1 MKRNKKLLLSLA
13 ALSASI
19 MTYAKVEDKI
29 KAEVTFGIDT
39 HFGADG
45 AEKASRM
52 ALPAMDLIFAKK
64 VQDYDKKK
72 EPKNQSIE
80 KQVEKKTIDYYVPK
94 YPENRDLELAIRYI
108 SKEYKFRKRLGIKL
122 SEDYFGLRL
131 GLDVIGK
138 DNDYENFIEKNE
150 IDKLRLT
157 LTSENKY
164 LNGTLKYYVIGE
176 EKKKYGIDKIEE
188 EKEKIGNKEVDYNV
202 TFNPLADYP
211 IQAFVNVRG
220 QGKRAEIN
228 PSLGGSY
235 KGFYFN
241 AGPVFATNREK
252 LDINEEIENISYAA
266 PGYDKIEYFKKWKK
280 KERVDLSTK
289 EKYDADHADLEKAE
303 VSGYKGTYRLLGYY
317 SGSLFGD
324 SPVKL
329 AVNTFLDEIHK
340 NSETKKISKLLEE
353 LENGITLSGHLIW
366 DGIALLKNKSIIQDA
381 VTEGTSLYTSKKE
394 VLNGIL
400 TTVTSKLLDRAGIG
414 YGRKTSHLGLIKQVP
429 NDFKQLFPGLT
440 SNFDFFEI
448 NPGILDPTYLYFNG
462 FTYNDPNIPGTLIN
476 KPKTLGLA
484 NERSKT
490 EMPQALT
497 VSNKDYELTNRWHYL
512 GEDLFNYSLPDFDK
526 YYRLSKLKK
535 EFPNSSP
542 GASEILGYIFRA
554 SKRILVA
561 DAVTKISNILK
572 NPYEMRGIDLTRA
585 MYFHASEK
593 EKNIFKVE
601 ETLAKIKTELDEIK
615 ELKQTNN
622 ISAKLNAGYVGN
634 GYRIDLHSR
643 INDRT
648 DIKSSDD
655 KKLDFTKIQHTAG
668 INVQGMYKGF
678 IAQTSLDTTYTDVSL
693 KYTKNGKDNNA
704 KETVL
709 KYKDINLV
717 SQTYLGYRIKVGSKW
732 DIDLGL
738 SHYGEYGYIMPE
750 TFKVNGEDYKLNVVK
765 RDKDGKPIDLEG
777 KSVDISTMTEKKL
790 VDKAFEK
797 KSQINDKKDEK
808 SKRKFNADD
817 ALQKEKK
824 PLENSW
830 RSIYNIL
837 SPKIGVTYR
846 PYKSFEVRN
855 EFQLPVAFNKSEF
868 SGVNIMY
875 KTEFKYLLGSSDFD
889 IFTDMNKAFNLRTK
903 GKVDA
908 GVELVERNGVYA
920 NYDIFAD
927 LSAAK
932 VSLYGKDLDPN
943 IDLSINPLVVN
954 LPLKPRVIISKENKD
969 IYLKYGTELEL
980 NKETSIVAGVQ
991 KQINKDKQIFK
1002 NDLQSTIKE
1011 VLVHRNKK
1019 DEITAFDN
1027 KLKDFKFENN
1037 LNYTLTPFVNVDKIS
1052 DNLTIRTGFSSKSGE
1067 AVVKTTSITDS
1078 EYRIK
1083 DEDLKAL
1090 GDYKNS
1096 NSYITYAQDK
1106 NRSFWQILGDAW
1118 VYFVPLKK
1126 YSDHREINKTE
1137 ILFDKKYKVYL
1148 NLDYDNEI
1156 GFNVRTNVDLE
1167 YNNVKYTSKAFE
1179 KHIEKI
1185 KQNVYALQ
1193 IRASNKYI
1201 DPQVKEQFVDQ
1212 NIVSFGSSDNKQN
1225 KYDKI
1230 KKIIEERNGKD
1241 FDNSYK
1247 DQIIKKV
1254 EEKVE
1259 DKVIPEKPVRNNL
1272 QYKSININ
1280 SDIHLGYNFKVID
1293 EFFIG
1298 VGINHKLELKY
1309 VMVDNVLLDDLKLF
1323 GSNML
1328 KAKNILSPEVSAKY
1342 NIIKGISWT
1351 SSINVPVSFENAKYK
1366 RTNVNIKTGFEFKW

>member
-1 MKRNKKLLLSLA
+1 MKKNKKLLLSLA
-13 ALSASI
+13 ALSAST
-19 MTYAKVEDKI
+19 MTYTKVEDKV
-29 KAEVTFGIDT
+29 KAEITFGIDT
-39 HFGADG
+39 HFGADA
-45 AEKASRM
+45 AERVSRM
-52 ALPAMDLIFAKK
+52 AFPAMDLIFAKK

-72 EPKNQSIE
+72 EPKNQSVGE
-80 KQVEKKTIDYYVPK
+80 TAQQTSRNYYIPK
-94 YPENRDLELAIRYI
+94 YPENRDLDLAIRYI

-164 LNGTLKYYVIGE
+164 LSGTLKYYVIGE

-188 EKEKIGNKEVDYNV
+188 EKDKIGNKEVDYNV

-228 PSLGGSY
+228 PSLGGAY

-252 LDINEEIENISYAA
+252 LDVNEEIENISYAA
-266 PGYDKIEYFKKWKK
+266 PGYDKIEYFKKWEKK
-280 KERVDLSTK
+280 NVNLSTK
-289 EKYDADHADLEKAE
+289 NEYEKDKADLEKAE

-329 AVNTFLDEIHK
+329 AVNTFLDEIHSNDK
-340 NSETKKISKLLEE
+340 TKHISGLLKDI
-353 LENGITLSGHLIW
+353 ENGTNILVLGVKYGFQYQKLINEAK
-366 DGIALLKNKSIIQDA
+366 DKATINLIATK
-381 VTEGTSLYTSKKE
+381 VTQKM
-394 VLNGIL
+394 
-400 TTVTSKLLDRAGIG
+400 LDRAGIG

-429 NDFKQLFPGLT
+429 NDFKQLFPGLLP
-440 SNFDFFEI
+440 NFDLFGI

-462 FTYNDPNIPGTLIN
+462 FTYNDPKIPNNLA
-476 KPKTLGLA
+476 KPLSLSLTSK
-484 NERSKT
+484 EPKT

-497 VSNKDYELTNRWHYL
+497 VSNAEYELKNRWHYL
-512 GEDLFNYSLPDFDK
+512 GEDLFNYSLPDFEN
-526 YYRLSKLKK
+526 YYGFQTLAKNFTEGSGWTKFINIFNVP
-535 EFPNSSP
+535 E
-542 GASEILGYIFRA
+542 ALGKA
-554 SKRILVA
+554 TEL
-561 DAVTKISNILK
+561 LQ

-601 ETLAKIKTELDEIK
+601 ETLAKIKTDLKDIK
-615 ELKQTNN
+615 DVKQTNN

-648 DIKSSDD
+648 DIKSDD

-678 IAQTSLDTTYTDVSL
+678 IVQTSLDTTYTDINLQYKV
-693 KYTKNGKDNNA
+693 KNIENNKNK
-704 KETVL
+704 KEKEKEREIVL
-709 KYKDINLV
+709 KYKDLNLV
-717 SQTYLGYRIKVGSKW
+717 TQTYLGYRIKAGSKW

-750 TFKVNGEDYKLNVVK
+750 TFKVDGKNYELSVVK
-765 RDKDGKPIDLEG
+765 RDSKGNPIDLND
-777 KSVDISTMTEKKL
+777 KSVDVSKTTEKHL
-790 VDKAFEK
+790 VDEAFKNKEK
-797 KSQINDKKDEK
+797 IEDKKKEN

-846 PYKSFEVRN
+846 PYKSFEIRN
-855 EFQLPVAFNKSEF
+855 EFQLPVAFNKNEF

-932 VSLYGKDLDPN
+932 VSLYGKNLDPN

-954 LPLKPRVIISKENKD
+954 LPLKPRVIVSKENKD
-969 IYLKYGTELEL
+969 IYLKYGIELSP
-980 NKETSIVAGVQ
+980 NKDTSIVAGVQ
-991 KQINKDKQIFK
+991 KQISKNEKIFK
-1002 NDLQSTIKE
+1002 EDLQSMVREVLISRNTEKEKE
-1011 VLVHRNKK
+1011 VDAFHRRLIN
-1019 DEITAFDN
+1019 FS
-1027 KLKDFKFENN
+1027 FEQTPT
-1037 LNYTLTPFVNVDKIS
+1037 YTLTPFVSVEKIT
-1052 DNLTIRTGFSSKSGE
+1052 DNLTLRAGFSSKSGE
-1067 AVVKTTSITDS
+1067 AIVKTKSIFG
-1078 EYRIK
+1078 
-1083 DEDLKAL
+1083 DEFKVKEDDIKAL
-1090 GDYKNS
+1090 GNTSS
-1096 NSYITYAQDK
+1096 NTKITWAYDK
-1106 NRSFWQILGDAW
+1106 NFDSSWTSWFYNHNGDKG
-1118 VYFVPLKK
+1118 VYFVKLKNYFNHK
-1126 YSDHREINKTE
+1126 ETNEIDK
-1137 ILFDKKYKVYL
+1137 LLDKKYRIYL
-1148 NLDYDNEI
+1148 NLDYDNEV
-1156 GFNVRTNVDLE
+1156 GFNVRTNLDLE
-1167 YNNVKYTSKAFE
+1167 YNNIKYTSERHE
-1179 KHIEKI
+1179 KNTEITVEKVYAI
-1185 KQNVYALQ
+1185 KSDKQNQPYTEL
-1193 IRASNKYI
+1193 
-1201 DPQVKEQFVDQ
+1201 KEQFKDENVVFFV
-1212 NIVSFGSSDNKQN
+1212 NGEAK
-1225 KYDKI
+1225 KAKI
-1230 KKIIEERNGKD
+1230 KKIIEARGGKMD
-1241 FDNSYK
+1241 RFSENPVITAV
-1247 DQIIKKV
+1247 DQSKKV
-1254 EEKVE
+1254 NKEEVTIKNVKE
-1259 DKVIPEKPVRNNL
+1259 NL
-1272 QYKSININ
+1272 QYRSLNVN

-1293 EFFIG
+1293 KFFMG
-1298 VGINHKLELKY
+1298 VGVNHKLDLKY
-1309 VMVDNVLLDDLKLF
+1309 VMVDNILLDDLKLF

-1328 KAKNILSPEVSAKY
+1328 KAKNVLSPEVSAKY

-1366 RTNVNIKTGFEFKW
+1366 RTDVNIKTGFEFKW

>member
-1 MKRNKKLLLSLA
+1 MKKNKKLLLSLA
-13 ALSASI
+13 ALSAST
-19 MTYAKVEDKI
+19 MTYTKVEDKV
-29 KAEVTFGIDT
+29 KAEITFGIDT
-39 HFGADG
+39 HFGADA
-45 AEKASRM
+45 AERVSKM
-52 ALPAMDLIFAKK
+52 TFPAIDLIFAKK

-72 EPKNQSIE
+72 EPKNQSLGL
-80 KQVEKKTIDYYVPK
+80 QTQKKTVDYYLPK
-94 YPENRDLELAIRYI
+94 YPENRDLDLAIRYI

-150 IDKLRLT
+150 IDKLKLT

-164 LNGTLKYYVIGE
+164 LNGTLKYYIIGE
-176 EKKKYGIDKIEE
+176 ENKKYGIDKL
-188 EKEKIGNKEVDYNV
+188 EKEKDKIGNKEVDYNV

-211 IQAFVNVRG
+211 VQAFVNVRG
-220 QGKRAEIN
+220 QGKRSEIS
-228 PSLGGSY
+228 PSFGGAY

-241 AGPVFATNREK
+241 AGPVFVTNREK

-266 PGYDKIEYFKKWKK
+266 PGYDKIEYFKKWEK
-280 KERVDLSTK
+280 KENADLSTK
-289 EKYDADHADLEKAE
+289 TAYEEDHADLEKAE

-340 NSETKKISKLLEE
+340 NSETQKISKLLNE
-353 LENGITLSGHLIW
+353 LENGITLSGNLIY
-366 DGIALLKNKSIIQDA
+366 DGWNLFKNRNIIQDA
-381 VTEGTSLYTSKKE
+381 VSEGTNLYTSKKE
-394 VLNGIL
+394 VLNSIL

-440 SNFDFFEI
+440 PNFDLFGI
-448 NPGILDPTYLYFNG
+448 NQGILDPTYLYFNG
-462 FTYNDPNIPGTLIN
+462 FTYNDPNIPENLVNT
-476 KPKTLGLA
+476 PKTLSLTIEGP
-484 NERSKT
+484 KT
-490 EMPQALT
+490 EMPQSLT
-497 VSNKDYELTNRWHYL
+497 VSNKDYELKDRWHYL

-526 YYRLSKLKK
+526 YYKLSELKK
-535 EFPNSSP
+535 EFPNSSL
-542 GASEILGYIFRA
+542 GAKEVLGYIFNVD
-554 SKRILVA
+554 KRVLVA
-561 DAVTKISNILK
+561 DAVKRISDILR

-601 ETLAKIKTELDEIK
+601 ETLATIKSDLKDITEI
-615 ELKQTNN
+615 KQTNN

-634 GYRIDLHSR
+634 GYRIDLNSR

-648 DIKSSDD
+648 NITSESKN
-655 KKLDFTKIQHTAG
+655 LNFTKIQHTAG
-668 INVQGMYKGF
+668 INIQGMYKGF
-678 IAQTSLDTTYTDVSL
+678 IAQTSLDTTYTDVNL
-693 KYTKNGKDNNA
+693 KYTKNS
-704 KETVL
+704 KETLL

-717 SQTYLGYRIKVGSKW
+717 TQTYLGYRIKAGSKW

-750 TFKVNGEDYKLNVVK
+750 TFKVNGKDYTLDVVK

-790 VDKAFEK
+790 VDQAF
-797 KSQINDKKDEK
+797 DKKDKIEGK
-808 SKRKFNADD
+808 KAETSKRKFNADD

-846 PYKSFEVRN
+846 PYKSFEIRN

-932 VSLYGKDLDPN
+932 LSLYGKNLDPN
-943 IDLSINPLVVN
+943 IELSLNPLVVN

-969 IYLKYGTELEL
+969 IYLKYGIELSP

-991 KQINKDKQIFK
+991 KQISKDKQIFK
-1002 NDLQSTIKE
+1002 SNLQSTVRD
-1011 VLVHRNKK
+1011 VLVYRNKK

-1037 LNYTLTPFVNVDKIS
+1037 LNYTLTPFVSIEKIS

-1067 AVVKTTSITDS
+1067 IIVKADIKTDS
-1078 EYRIK
+1078 DLKIK
-1083 DEDLKAL
+1083 DKDIKKL
-1090 GDYKNS
+1090 GNTGSSKEITWAYDKDYNS
-1096 NSYITYAQDK
+1096 GLFGWLTSHNGDK
-1106 NRSFWQILGDAW
+1106 G
-1118 VYFVPLKK
+1118 VYFVRLNNYYNHKETN
-1126 YSDHREINKTE
+1126 EIKG
-1137 ILFDKKYKVYL
+1137 LFDKKYIMYF
-1148 NLDYDNEI
+1148 NLDYNNEI
-1156 GFNVRTNVDLE
+1156 GFNVRTN
-1167 YNNVKYTSKAFE
+1167 
-1179 KHIEKI
+1179 
-1185 KQNVYALQ
+1185 
-1193 IRASNKYI
+1193 
-1201 DPQVKEQFVDQ
+1201 
-1212 NIVSFGSSDNKQN
+1212 
-1225 KYDKI
+1225 
-1230 KKIIEERNGKD
+1230 
-1241 FDNSYK
+1241 
-1247 DQIIKKV
+1247 
-1254 EEKVE
+1254 
-1259 DKVIPEKPVRNNL
+1259 
-1272 QYKSININ
+1272 
-1280 SDIHLGYNFKVID
+1280 
-1293 EFFIG
+1293 
-1298 VGINHKLELKY
+1298 
-1309 VMVDNVLLDDLKLF
+1309 
-1323 GSNML
+1323 
-1328 KAKNILSPEVSAKY
+1328 
-1342 NIIKGISWT
+1342 
-1351 SSINVPVSFENAKYK
+1351 
-1366 RTNVNIKTGFEFKW
+1366 

>member
-1 MKRNKKLLLSLA
+1 MKRNRKILLSLA
-13 ALSASI
+13 ALSAST

-72 EPKNQSIE
+72 EPKNQSVGE
-80 KQVEKKTIDYYVPK
+80 PAKQTVRNYYIPK
-94 YPENRDLELAIRYI
+94 YPANRDLDLAIRYI

-164 LNGTLKYYVIGE
+164 LSGTLKYYVIGE
-176 EKKKYGIDKIEE
+176 EKKKYGIDKIEQE
-188 EKEKIGNKEVDYNV
+188 RDKIGNKEVDYNV

-228 PSLGGSY
+228 PSFGGAY

-252 LDINEEIENISYAA
+252 LDINEEIENVSYAA
-266 PGYDKIEYFKKWKK
+266 PGYDKIEYFKKWEK
-280 KERVDLSTK
+280 KENVDLSKK
-289 EKYDADHADLEKAE
+289 ENYEKEHADLENAK

-329 AVNTFLDEIHK
+329 AVNTFLDEIHSNDK
-340 NSETKKISKLLEE
+340 TKHISGLLKDI
-353 LENGITLSGHLIW
+353 ENGTNILVLGVKYGFQYQKLINEAK
-366 DGIALLKNKSIIQDA
+366 DKATINLIATK
-381 VTEGTSLYTSKKE
+381 VTQKM
-394 VLNGIL
+394 
-400 TTVTSKLLDRAGIG
+400 LDRAGIG

-429 NDFKQLFPGLT
+429 NDFKQLFPGLLP
-440 SNFDFFEI
+440 NFDLFGI
-448 NPGILDPTYLYFNG
+448 NMRILDPTYLYFNG
-462 FTYNDPNIPGTLIN
+462 FTYNDPKIPNSLI
-476 KPKTLGLA
+476 KPTSVSLTSEGPKA
-484 NERSKT
+484 

-497 VSNKDYELTNRWHYL
+497 VANKDYELTNRWHYL
-512 GEDLFNYSLPDFDK
+512 GEDIFDYSLQDFEN
-526 YYRLSKLKK
+526 YYGFQTLAKNFT
-535 EFPNSSP
+535 EGNWW
-542 GASEILGYIFRA
+542 
-554 SKRILVA
+554 
-561 DAVTKISNILK
+561 TKIKSVFSIPSTLYKARELLK

-601 ETLAKIKTELDEIK
+601 ETLKTIKADLKDVKDI
-615 ELKQTNN
+615 KQTNN

-678 IAQTSLDTTYTDVSL
+678 IAQTSLDTTYTDINL
-693 KYTKNGKDNNA
+693 KYTKNEKDNKA

-717 SQTYLGYRIKVGSKW
+717 TQTYLGYRIKAGSKW

-750 TFKVNGEDYKLNVVK
+750 TFKV
-765 RDKDGKPIDLEG
+765 DGKEYTLDVVERDGKGNPKDLDG
-777 KSVDISTMTEKKL
+777 NSVDISKETEKKL
-790 VDKAFEK
+790 VDKAFNNK
-797 KSQINDKKDEK
+797 NKIDDKKNEN

-817 ALQKEKK
+817 ALKKEKK

-846 PYKSFEVRN
+846 PYKSFEIRN
-855 EFQLPVAFNKSEF
+855 EFQLPVAFNKNEF

-932 VSLYGKDLDPN
+932 VSLYGKNLDPN

-954 LPLKPRVIISKENKD
+954 LPLKPRVIISKENKE
-969 IYLKYGTELEL
+969 IYLKYGIELSP

-991 KQINKDKQIFK
+991 KQISKDKQIFK
-1002 NDLQSTIKE
+1002 NDLQSTVRE
-1011 VLVHRNKK
+1011 VLAYRNTG
-1019 DEITAFDN
+1019 DEVKAFDN
-1027 KLKDFKFENN
+1027 KLKDFKFENS
-1037 LNYTLTPFVNVDKIS
+1037 LNYALTPFVSIEKITN
-1052 DNLTIRTGFSSKSGE
+1052 NLTLRAGFSSKSGK
-1067 AVVKTTSITDS
+1067 AVVEINNKTDIPLKT
-1078 EYRIK
+1078 K
-1083 DEDLKAL
+1083 DEDIKAL
-1090 GDYKNS
+1090 GSTNSGKEITWAYDKDYNPKWYEFHLLFKHNG
-1096 NSYITYAQDK
+1096 DK
-1106 NRSFWQILGDAW
+1106 G
-1118 VYFVPLKK
+1118 VYFVKLNNYFNRKETK
-1126 YSDHREINKTE
+1126 GLST
-1137 ILFDKKYKVYL
+1137 LFDKKYRVYF
-1148 NLDYDNEI
+1148 NLDYNNEV
-1156 GFNVRTNVDLE
+1156 GFNVRTNLDLE
-1167 YNNVKYTSKAFE
+1167 YNNVKHVSQYTE
-1179 KHIEKI
+1179 KNTETTVEK
-1185 KQNVYALQ
+1185 VYAIQ
-1193 IRASNKYI
+1193 SKEKNQEYI
-1201 DPQVKEQFVDQ
+1201 KLKDQFTEKNEVLFYQNEPEKQKKER
-1212 NIVSFGSSDNKQN
+1212 
-1225 KYDKI
+1225 I
-1230 KKIIEERNGKD
+1230 KKIIEDRHGKMD
-1241 FDNSYK
+1241 RFYEST
-1247 DQIIKKV
+1247 IISALKNVK
-1254 EEKVE
+1254 
-1259 DKVIPEKPVRNNL
+1259 KPVDKETTREVKESL
-1272 QYKSININ
+1272 QYRSLNVN

-1293 EFFIG
+1293 KFFMG
-1298 VGINHKLELKY
+1298 VGVNHKLDLKY
-1309 VMVDNVLLDDLKLF
+1309 VMVDNILLNDLKLF

-1328 KAKNILSPEVSAKY
+1328 KVKNVLSPEVSAKY
-1342 NIIKGISWT
+1342 DIIKGISWT

-1366 RTNVNIKTGFEFKW
+1366 RTDVNIKTGFEFKW